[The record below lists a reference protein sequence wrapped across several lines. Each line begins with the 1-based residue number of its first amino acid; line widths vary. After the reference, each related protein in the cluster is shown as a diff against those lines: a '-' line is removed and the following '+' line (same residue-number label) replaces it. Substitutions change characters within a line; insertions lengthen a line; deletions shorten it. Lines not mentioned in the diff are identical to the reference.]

1 MPLCPL
7 QGYRIR
13 INQKLWFETQQSTSF
28 RAIQCSEYGAVYGV
42 RWAIH
47 HLLSTSSSCWKS
59 IMAKPAKESWQV
71 WYWAIKVWWSYL
83 DFSNS
88 IPIPHP
94 LTQNYQPD
102 IKISRDIQPLL
113 GIAVS
118 SNILLRTSILLCH
131 TLRQFC
137 RFVSQHQKD
146 CRLQKEKEALLWV
159 FLLTMLSESAAWAK
173 LPVAFGT
180 RQFQVILPTVSLKDS
195 GVLKFLFAHFAG
207 KSDLVHY
214 MYHCLVFSQ
223 SFFWMRSIVVFQIT
237 TSDLSLYDSPVMDT
251 GA

>member
-13 INQKLWFETQQSTSF
+13 INRKLWFETQQSTSF

-71 WYWAIKVWWSYL
+71 WYWAIKVWCSYL

-113 GIAVS
+113 HFAVS
-118 SNILLRTSILLCH
+118 SNILLTTSILLCH
-131 TLRQFC
+131 TLWQFC
-137 RFVSQHQKD
+137 RFVSQHQND
-146 CRLQKEKEALLWV
+146 CRLQKEKKVPHKCKLLWV
-159 FLLTMLSESAAWAK
+159 FVLTMCSESAAWAK

-180 RQFQVILPTVSLKDS
+180 RQFQVILPTVSLEDS
-195 GVLKFLFAHFAG
+195 GVLKVLFAHFAG
-207 KSDLVHY
+207 KSYLVHY

-223 SFFWMRSIVVFQIT
+223 SFT
-237 TSDLSLYDSPVMDT
+237 TNNSLSTFNAFILIR
-251 GA
+251 

>member
-7 QGYRIR
+7 QGYCMR
-13 INQKLWFETQQSTSF
+13 INWKLWFETQQSTSF
-28 RAIQCSEYGAVYGV
+28 RAIQCNEYDAVYGV

-71 WYWAIKVWWSYL
+71 WYWAIKVWCSYL

-113 GIAVS
+113 HFAVS
-118 SNILLRTSILLCH
+118 SNILLTTSILLCH
-131 TLRQFC
+131 TLWQFC
-137 RFVSQHQKD
+137 RFVSQHQTY
-146 CRLQKEKEALLWV
+146 CRLQKEKKRYSGCFFLLCSLRALLEPNFLSHLEQGSSRWFFRLCLLKTLAFWKSFSHTLQV
-159 FLLTMLSESAAWAK
+159 RVTWSTTCIIALCSRNLSPLLT
-173 LPVAFGT
+173 
-180 RQFQVILPTVSLKDS
+180 
-195 GVLKFLFAHFAG
+195 
-207 KSDLVHY
+207 
-214 MYHCLVFSQ
+214 VFPHS
-223 SFFWMRSIVVFQIT
+223 MH
-237 TSDLSLYDSPVMDT
+237 LSLYDSPVIDT

>member
-13 INQKLWFETQQSTSF
+13 INRKLWFETQQSTSF

-71 WYWAIKVWWSYL
+71 WYWAIKVWCSYL

-113 GIAVS
+113 HFAVS
-118 SNILLRTSILLCH
+118 SNILLTTSILLCH
-131 TLRQFC
+131 TLWQFC
-137 RFVSQHQKD
+137 RFVSQHQTY
-146 CRLQKEKEALLWV
+146 CRLQKEKSATLDVSSYYVLLERCLSQTSCHIWNKAV
-159 FLLTMLSESAAWAK
+159 PGDSSDCVSWRLWRSESPFCT
-173 LPVAFGT
+173 LC
-180 RQFQVILPTVSLKDS
+180 R
-195 GVLKFLFAHFAG
+195 
-207 KSDLVHY
+207 
-214 MYHCLVFSQ
+214 
-223 SFFWMRSIVVFQIT
+223 
-237 TSDLSLYDSPVMDT
+237 
-251 GA
+251 